1 MVGEIFLVPV
11 PRVRSNIGLML
22 PPAVAGSLTRNVQ
35 GDCEVKDMLDNLFFI
50 ILPYAAL
57 TLAIVIT
64 VQRYLKR
71 GFTYSSLSS
80 QFLESDELFY
90 GSVPWHIGILVV
102 LTGHLIGFAIPRQVL
117 WFNGVPARL
126 YILEITGLL
135 FGLLALVGIV
145 SLIVRRFTSA
155 RIRAVTSWMDV
166 VVLLV
171 LLVQVVLGVY
181 TALFYRWG
189 SSWYATSAVPY
200 LRSLFILQ
208 PDLKMIAPLPMVVK
222 AHILNAFIFLAV
234 FPFSRLVHMLVVP
247 IQYLWRPYQLVIW
260 NGDRRRIIG
269 QAPRP
274 RPKAVEATIPV
285 TAENAPVARPVITG

>member
-1 MVGEIFLVPV
+1 MF
-11 PRVRSNIGLML
+11 
-22 PPAVAGSLTRNVQ
+22 
-35 GDCEVKDMLDNLFFI
+35 DNLFYI
-50 ILPYAAL
+50 IFPYAAI
-57 TLAIVIT
+57 TLALVVT

-102 LTGHLIGFAIPRQVL
+102 LTGHVIGFAIPRQVL

-126 YILEITGLL
+126 YLLETTALL

-145 SLIVRRFTSA
+145 SLIVRRITSP

-166 VVLLV
+166 VVLFV
-171 LLVQVVLGVY
+171 LLVEVILGVY

-189 SSWYATSAVPY
+189 SSWYVISAVPY
-200 LRSLFILQ
+200 LRSLITLQ
-208 PDLKMIAPLPMVVK
+208 PDLKMIAPLPMAVK
-222 AHILNAFIFLAV
+222 AHILGAFTFLAIL
-234 FPFSRLVHMLVVP
+234 PFSRLVHMLVVP
-247 IQYLWRPYQLVIW
+247 VQYLWRPYQLVIW
-260 NGDRRRIIG
+260 NGDRRKLRG

-274 RPKAVEATIPV
+274 KKQREPALEPNVPDRVVVSKPV
-285 TAENAPVARPVITG
+285 TVR

>member
-1 MVGEIFLVPV
+1 
-11 PRVRSNIGLML
+11 
-22 PPAVAGSLTRNVQ
+22 
-35 GDCEVKDMLDNLFFI
+35 MLDNLFYI
-50 ILPYAAL
+50 ILPYAAI

-102 LTGHLIGFAIPRQVL
+102 LLGHVIGFAIPRQVL

-126 YILEITGLL
+126 YVLETTGLL

-200 LRSLFILQ
+200 LRSLFLLQ
-208 PDLKMIAPLPMVVK
+208 PDLKMIAPLPMAVK
-222 AHILNAFIFLAV
+222 AHILNAFIFLAIL
-234 FPFSRLVHMLVVP
+234 PFSRLVHMLVVP
-247 IQYLWRPYQLVIW
+247 VQYLWRPYQLVIW
-260 NGDRRRIIG
+260 NGDRRKLRG

-274 RPKAVEATIPV
+274 KKQPKSAI
-285 TAENAPVARPVITG
+285 APTGADGVVVSKPGTVR

>member
-1 MVGEIFLVPV
+1 
-11 PRVRSNIGLML
+11 
-22 PPAVAGSLTRNVQ
+22 
-35 GDCEVKDMLDNLFFI
+35 MLDNLFYI
-50 ILPYAAL
+50 IFPYAAF
-57 TLAIVIT
+57 TLAIVVT
-64 VQRYLKR
+64 VQRYFKR

-102 LTGHLIGFAIPRQVL
+102 LLGHVIGFAIPRQVL

-126 YILEITGLL
+126 YVLEATGLL

-145 SLIVRRFTSA
+145 SLIVRRFTSP

-200 LRSLFILQ
+200 LRSLFTLQ
-208 PDLKMIAPLPMVVK
+208 PDLKMIAPLPMAVK
-222 AHILNAFIFLAV
+222 LHILNAYVFLAIL
-234 FPFSRLVHMLVVP
+234 PFSRLVHMLVVP
-247 IQYLWRPYQLVIW
+247 IHYLWRPYQLVIW
-260 NGDRRRIIG
+260 NGDRRKLRG

-274 RPKAVEATIPV
+274 KPKTGETTGPANGDAVV
-285 TAENAPVARPVITG
+285 TTRPVVTG

>member
-1 MVGEIFLVPV
+1 
-11 PRVRSNIGLML
+11 
-22 PPAVAGSLTRNVQ
+22 
-35 GDCEVKDMLDNLFFI
+35 MLDNLFYI
-50 ILPYAAL
+50 IFPYTAI
-57 TLAIVIT
+57 TLAIVVS

-90 GSVPWHIGILVV
+90 GSVSWHIGILVV
-102 LTGHLIGFAIPRQVL
+102 LTGHVIGFAIPRQVL

-126 YILEITGLL
+126 YILETTALL

-171 LLVQVVLGVY
+171 LLVQVILGVY

-200 LRSLFILQ
+200 LRSLFTLQ
-208 PDLKMIAPLPMVVK
+208 PDLKMIAPLPMAVK
-222 AHILNAFIFLAV
+222 AHILNAFIFLAI

-247 IQYLWRPYQLVIW
+247 IHYLWRPYQLVIW
-260 NGDRRRIIG
+260 NGDRRKIIG

-274 RPKAVEATIPV
+274 RPKAAEATVPV
-285 TAENAPVARPVITG
+285 TGDTVAATRPVVTG